1 MENMEVGF
9 KPYRIPRWVLIA
21 VHGDVRHAQRLGVS
35 LFADGG
41 FSEPNELLDSSHRVI
56 WLYPASDDSGNNGEG
71 YNGWV

>member
-56 WLYPASDDSGNNGEG
+56 
-71 YNGWV
+71 